1 MQTTT
6 SEYKIEVITDEGS
19 LSFIRTMPTKPKTS
33 KGRNAHIA
41 KLGNYAKKQYPN
53 WKEIDVKLLN

>member
-6 SEYKIEVITDEGS
+6 AEYKIEVITDEGC

-33 KGRNAHIA
+33 KGRNSHIA

-53 WKEIDVKLLN
+53 WTNIKVTTVN